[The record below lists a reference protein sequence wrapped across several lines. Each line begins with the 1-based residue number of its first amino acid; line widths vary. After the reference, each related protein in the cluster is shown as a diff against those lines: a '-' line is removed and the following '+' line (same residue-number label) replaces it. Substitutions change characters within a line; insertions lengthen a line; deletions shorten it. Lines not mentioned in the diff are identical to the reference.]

1 MLLLFRD
8 CPRPVSSFSAAA
20 SRRTP
25 PLILLMRPHQWVK
38 NGFIVAP
45 LFFTPNAMT
54 VDNLL
59 AVAMGVMA
67 FCALSSAV
75 YVVNDWMDREADR
88 KHPDKRHRPLAAGTV
103 RPTSAALLALF
114 LVAAALTMSLMLPG
128 RFLIVAAVYFGLNL
142 AYSLKLKQVSLI
154 DVMLVALG
162 FVLRVEAGAA
172 LISVEPSV
180 WILTCTG
187 LLALFLALAKRRD
200 DLVKRLDGTHRTALA
215 GYNKPFIDAS
225 ITAVVGGLLVSYLIY
240 TTTANAQSPYLY
252 ITTPFVV
259 AGVLRYLQIT
269 LVEERSGSPTALAL
283 TDRFLIVTMIGWIA
297 TYGYLLYG

>member
-1 MLLLFRD
+1 MALL
-8 CPRPVSSFSAAA
+8 
-20 SRRTP
+20 
-25 PLILLMRPHQWVK
+25 RPHQWVK

-54 VDNLL
+54 SANLL
-59 AVAMGVMA
+59 AVAMGVLA

-75 YVVNDWMDREADR
+75 YILNDWMDREADR
-88 KHPDKRHRPLAAGTV
+88 RHPDKQHRPLAAGTV
-103 RPTSAALLALF
+103 SASLAAITAVALVSMALA
-114 LVAAALTMSLMLPG
+114 MSMLLPV
-128 RFLIVAAVYFGLNL
+128 RFLIVAVVYFAVNL

-172 LISVEPSV
+172 LIKVEPSV

-200 DLVKRLDGTHRTALA
+200 DLVKRLDGSHRSALA

-225 ITAVVGGLLVSYLIY
+225 ITAVVGGLMVSYLIY
-240 TTTANAQSPYLY
+240 TTTASAQSPHLY
-252 ITTPFVV
+252 ITAPFVI

-269 LVEERSGSPTALAL
+269 LVEERSGSPTKLAL
-283 TDRFLIVTMIGWIA
+283 TDRFLIITVIGWIA

>member
-1 MLLLFRD
+1 M
-8 CPRPVSSFSAAA
+8 SSSLAFL
-20 SRRTP
+20 RRTP
-25 PLILLMRPHQWVK
+25 PLLALLRPHQWVK

-54 VDNLL
+54 SANLL
-59 AVAMGVMA
+59 AVAMGVVA

-75 YVVNDWMDREADR
+75 YILNDWMDREADR
-88 KHPDKRHRPLAAGTV
+88 RHPDKQHRPLAAGTV
-103 RPTSAALLALF
+103 SASLAAITAVALVGMALA
-114 LVAAALTMSLMLPG
+114 MSMLLPV
-128 RFLIVAAVYFGLNL
+128 RFLIVAAVYFAVNL

-172 LISVEPSV
+172 LIKVEPSV

-200 DLVKRLDGTHRTALA
+200 DLVKRLDGSHRSALA

-225 ITAVVGGLLVSYLIY
+225 ITAVVGGLMVSYLIY
-240 TTTANAQSPYLY
+240 TTTASAQSPHLY
-252 ITTPFVV
+252 ITAPFVI

-269 LVEERSGSPTALAL
+269 LVEERSGSPTKLAL
-283 TDRFLIVTMIGWIA
+283 TDRFLIITVIGWIA

>member
-1 MLLLFRD
+1 VILTL
-8 CPRPVSSFSAAA
+8 VSSSLAS
-20 SRRTP
+20 SRRAP
-25 PLILLMRPHQWVK
+25 PLLALLRPHQWVK

-54 VDNLL
+54 SANLI
-59 AVAMGVMA
+59 AVAMGVLA

-75 YVVNDWMDREADR
+75 YILNDWMDRDADR
-88 KHPDKRHRPLAAGTV
+88 KHPDKQHRPLAAGTV
-103 RPTSAALLALF
+103 SPSLAAITAAA
-114 LVAAALTMSLMLPG
+114 LVAAAFAVAIQLPG
-128 RFLIVAAVYFGLNL
+128 RFLVVASVYFAVNL

-172 LISVEPSV
+172 LIKVEPSV

-200 DLVKRLDGTHRTALA
+200 DLVKRLDGSHRSALA

-225 ITAVVGGLLVSYLIY
+225 ITAVVGGLMVSYLIY
-240 TTTANAQSPYLY
+240 TTTASAQSPHLY
-252 ITTPFVV
+252 ITAPFVV

-269 LVEERSGSPTALAL
+269 LVEERSGSPTTLAL
-283 TDRFLIVTMIGWIA
+283 TDRFLIVTVIGWIA